1 MIPNILIKNFK
12 TIKELQFDCKRLNLF
27 IGDANT
33 GKSNILEAFSLLNF
47 HQELSKF
54 IRFHEISHLFHEFDT
69 TLRIEVSTGDIVS
82 RGWVESDEFV
92 IENSF
97 DIESPFRSH
106 YDNNGK
112 FLRNFSNGQIPAKV
126 LSYRYNPNTV
136 FAKSD
141 KLFLEAPFGEN
152 LPSVLLANKELHSMV
167 KTLLEDLGFKLL
179 IKPFE
184 SSFEIIRETN
194 GSYLSF
200 PLVTMSDTVKRII
213 YYLAIIKSNDKATIL
228 LEEPESNTFP
238 FYTKA
243 LAEMIARND
252 ANQYFIITHNSYLI
266 NSIIEKTP
274 LSDLAVN
281 LVYSENYE
289 TKICPLSQTGI
300 ENVLDF
306 GSDVFLNFDKL
317 LLAE

>member
-1 MIPNILIKNFK
+1 MIPNITIKNFK
-12 TIKELQFDCKRLNLF
+12 TIKKLQFDCKRVNLF

-33 GKSNILEAFSLLNF
+33 GKSNIFEAFSLLNF
-47 HQELSKF
+47 QRELSKF

-69 TLRIEVSTGDIVS
+69 TLQISVSTGDIIS
-82 RGWVESDEFV
+82 LGWVESGEFV
-92 IENSF
+92 IDS
-97 DIESPFRSH
+97 ESSKSH

-112 FLRNFSNGQIPAKV
+112 LLYNFPNDQTHTKV

-136 FAKSD
+136 FSKSD
-141 KLFLEAPFGEN
+141 KLYLEPPFGEN
-152 LPSVLLANKELHSMV
+152 LPSVLLANRELHSLV
-167 KTLLEDLGFKLL
+167 KNLLEGLGFKLL

-184 SSFEIIRETN
+184 SSFEIIREAK
-194 GSYLSF
+194 GSFLSF

-213 YYLAIIKSNDKATIL
+213 YYLAIIKSNENATIL

-243 LAEMIARND
+243 LAEMIARHEE
-252 ANQYFIITHNSYLI
+252 NQYLIITHNSYLI